1 MLFIC
6 HKVTKYFKNYKNGF
20 MFLRKKEGMV
30 YECYCNVGLFFGRSW
45 VVLGAVFHG
54 SHFELLSQTK
64 LLGVFGL
71 FCGIVIANRQK
82 SDVKKG

>member
-1 MLFIC
+1 
-6 HKVTKYFKNYKNGF
+6 
-20 MFLRKKEGMV
+20 MFLRKKREW
-30 YECYCNVGLFFGRSW
+30 CKNVIVMWGCSL

-54 SHFELLSQTK
+54 SHFELLPQTK